1 MSSEV
6 LTISPEFS
14 LSETIQYATLI
25 FQTSS
30 GKEKRRSKWS
40 YPLRMLGCQLR
51 YNSKTDI
58 DTLWTFYKA
67 RKGAYDT
74 FWIKFPTEYQSVLEA
89 VGTGDGGTAIY
100 NLDYFPIDTAVVTAY
115 LNDVEEEDV
124 TPSNDVGN
132 EVAKLTFDSNVGN
145 NVVITA
151 SYDYYFQVRFVD
163 DRLSRQL
170 MAYQLLH
177 AGLKFQEVRWT
188 TYTPA

>member
-14 LSETIQYATLI
+14 LTEDIIFNTLI

-40 YPLRMLGCQLR
+40 VPIRTFTCNLR

-74 FWIKFPTEYQSVLEA
+74 FWIKFPTEYQRVLEA
-89 VGTGDGGTAIY
+89 VGTGNGSTKIY

-115 LNDVEEEDV
+115 LDTVEEEDV

-132 EVAKLTFDSNVGN
+132 EVAKLTFDDFVGDT
-145 NVVITA
+145 VVITA
-151 SYDYYFQVRFVD
+151 SYDYYFQVRFMD

-188 TYTPA
+188 TYTPS